1 MVIFGRDEE
10 AKKVYYAEK
19 APLTLEKLDK
29 VVAKHG
35 GPFVLGKT
43 FSFVD
48 LTFYMFIER
57 HLPQVPNF
65 VERFPHLG
73 FLHAAVIARPNIAA
87 YLASDRLPK

>member
-1 MVIFGRDEE
+1 LVIFGKDEE
-10 AKKVYYAEK
+10 VKRVYFAEK
-19 APLTLEKLDK
+19 APINFEKLDK
-29 VVAKHG
+29 VVARHG

-48 LTFYMFIER
+48 LSYYMFIER
-57 HLPQVPNF
+57 HLPQIPDLR
-65 VERFPHLG
+65 ERFPHLG

>member
-48 LTFYMFIER
+48 LSYYLVIDR
-57 HLPQVPNF
+57 HLTQMPELM
-65 VERFPHLG
+65 ERFPHLG

-87 YLASDRLPK
+87 YLASNRVPK